1 MNNTRKQTVT
11 LSEVAK
17 VAGMSK
23 SAVSKALLGGGGKT
37 TKVSEKNI
45 LRIREIADSLGY
57 RPNLIAQQLAH
68 RRNDII
74 GAIID
79 SQCCTLYNNIMSTIE
94 HHTFVS
100 GRRLQVGLV
109 HDLSLIHI

>member
-45 LRIREIADSLGY
+45 LLNLKTDSGAYYPVFGEEINTDDKVL
-57 RPNLIAQQLAH
+57 
-68 RRNDII
+68 
-74 GAIID
+74 
-79 SQCCTLYNNIMSTIE
+79 
-94 HHTFVS
+94 
-100 GRRLQVGLV
+100 
-109 HDLSLIHI
+109 